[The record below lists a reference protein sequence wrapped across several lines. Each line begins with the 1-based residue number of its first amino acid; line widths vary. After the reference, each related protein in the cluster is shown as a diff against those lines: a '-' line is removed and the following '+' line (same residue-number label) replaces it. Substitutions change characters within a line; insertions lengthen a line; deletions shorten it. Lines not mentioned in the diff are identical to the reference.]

1 MMMISQLR
9 LFRYFG
15 HPSGAGDVAV
25 ESPGMDRLVVKG
37 GPRLSGTVAI
47 GGAKNSALKVMAASL
62 LADGRTTVQN
72 VPDIADCRTMA
83 DVLERVGVGV
93 ARRDHEIEIDATG
106 ALGMETPYE
115 LVRRMRASILVLGP
129 LLARRGR
136 ARVAMPGGCNIG
148 RRKIDLHIRGL
159 QRMGVEFE
167 YDHGYLVGEATGG
180 LRGAVVSLDFPSVGA
195 TENLL
200 MAAVAARGTTV
211 IENAARE
218 PEIQD
223 LAGFLVAMGAR
234 IGGAGTPTIE
244 IEGADEFR
252 AVTHAVIPD
261 RIEAGTFAIA
271 ASVTGGDVLLQGARS
286 DHLDLVLA
294 KLDEVGARII
304 QEDDGVRVAMEER
317 PRAVDL
323 VTLPYPGFPTD
334 LQPPIMALLASAEG
348 TSIITE
354 NVFESRFMFVDELN
368 RMGADIRTEGHH
380 AVIRGMDRLDAA
392 PVRALDL
399 RAGAALIL
407 AALAA
412 DGVTEIADVDHVDRG
427 YEDIDA
433 KLTALGAEVSR
444 QPSLSPALA

>member
-1 MMMISQLR
+1 
-9 LFRYFG
+9 
-15 HPSGAGDVAV
+15 
-25 ESPGMDRLVVKG
+25 MDRLLVTG
-37 GPRLSGTVAI
+37 GRRLRGELSI
-47 GGAKNSALKVMAASL
+47 GGAKNSALKLMAASL
-62 LADGRTTVQN
+62 LSEGRTVLRN
-72 VPDIADCRTMA
+72 IPDIADCRTMA
-83 DVLERVGVGV
+83 EVLERLGAEVT
-93 ARRDHEIEIDATG
+93 RRDHEVEIDPSG
-106 ALGMETPYE
+106 PLGMETPYE

-129 LLARRGR
+129 LLARGGR

-159 QRMGVEFE
+159 QRMGVEFS
-167 YDHGYLVGEATGG
+167 YDHGYLVGEAGEG

-223 LAGFLVAMGAR
+223 LAAFLVAMGAR
-234 IGGAGTPTIE
+234 VDGVGTPTIE
-244 IEGADEFR
+244 IEGTDRFGPVAH
-252 AVTHAVIPD
+252 TVIPD
-261 RIEAGTFAIA
+261 RIEAATFAVA
-271 ASVTGGDVLLQGARS
+271 ACATRGDVVLRGARA

-294 KLDEVGARII
+294 KLDEAGARVSV
-304 QEDDGVRVAMEER
+304 EEAGVRVSMEDR
-317 PRAVDL
+317 PRSVDL

-334 LQPPIMALLASAEG
+334 LQPPIMAVLATAEG

-380 AVIRGMDRLDAA
+380 AVVRGVDRLEGA

-407 AALAA
+407 AALSA
-412 DGVTEIADVDHVDRG
+412 DGVTEIADVEHVDRG

-433 KLTALGAEVSR
+433 KLSALGAEVSR